1 MQHHDVVM
9 VAAGDLVLAEYNPRT
24 ITPDALEALKR
35 SLTEYGF
42 VQPLVARRKDLL
54 LIGGHQRLA
63 AFRGMCADRGED
75 CAKALVPVVLLDIDD
90 AKARALNLAL
100 NKISGDW
107 DYTRLH
113 DVLADLQTS
122 DAGLLSLT
130 GFSDNEV
137 SDILSLLGT
146 SASASEHE
154 HVDDETLDALVDN
167 TLWRIG
173 VKYGS
178 KAEYE
183 EVMDLLAKHGPV
195 TNKHLATTLLAALRT
210 AVPQPQPA
218 PAPPKTRK
226 TTSKKK
232 KGV

>member
-9 VAAGDLVLAEYNPRT
+9 VAAGDLALAEYNPRT

-42 VQPLVARRKDLL
+42 VQPLVARREDLL

-63 AFRGMCADRGED
+63 AFRGMCTERGQD
-75 CAKALVPVVLLDIDD
+75 SAKALVPVVLLDIDD
-90 AKARALNLAL
+90 AKARTLNLAL

-113 DVLADLQTS
+113 DVLAELQTF

-137 SDILSLLGT
+137 GDILSLLGT
-146 SASASEHE
+146 TAPEHE
-154 HVDDETLDALVDN
+154 HVDDETLDTLVDN
-167 TLWRIG
+167 TRWRLG

-183 EVMDLLAKHGPV
+183 EVMGLLGQHGPV
-195 TNKHLATTLLAALRT
+195 TNNHLAMTLLTALRT
-210 AVPQPQPA
+210 AVPAPKPEPA
-218 PAPPKTRK
+218 PAKTRK
-226 TTSKKK
+226 TSNKK